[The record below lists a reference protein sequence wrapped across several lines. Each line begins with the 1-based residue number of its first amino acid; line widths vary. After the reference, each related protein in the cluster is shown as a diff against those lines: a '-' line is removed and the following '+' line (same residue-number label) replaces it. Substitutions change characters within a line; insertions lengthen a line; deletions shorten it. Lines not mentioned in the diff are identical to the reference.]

1 MDEARDACQSLY
13 SGDDARLLQLIHAAV
28 AYLDGMDGVL
38 GRAIM
43 PQQWRM
49 SVTSPGGE
57 VDIPLPPLIEVVSV
71 AVATADASPSLLSN
85 GYTVAGMNPATLT
98 LPGPSYSICD
108 VIFECGYTAVPENL
122 RLAILM
128 LVRHWYDHP
137 GIVEAGRIAMHAL
150 PMAVD
155 ALLAPFKVQSV

>member
-28 AYLDGMDGVL
+28 AYIDGSDGVL

-49 SVTSPGGE
+49 SVTFPGIE
-57 VDIPLPPLIEVVSV
+57 VDIPLPPLIDVVSV
-71 AVATADASPSLLSN
+71 AVATSDAPAALLAN
-85 GYTVAGMNPATLT
+85 GYTITGQNPGTLT

-108 VIFECGYTAVPENL
+108 IIFECGYTEVPENL

-137 GIVEAGRIAMHAL
+137 GIVEVGRIAMHAL

-155 ALLAPFKVQSV
+155 SLLAPFKVQSV